1 MSSIL
6 GGGRYDPFSLDGWD
20 PLGDFHFKGNLA
32 AAVPHAVFPNETT
45 SFVSV
50 RMDWKET
57 PEAHVMKAVLP
68 GLKKDEVKVKV
79 EEGNKV
85 LSISGERKIQKEE
98 KTDKWHVV
106 EDSSGKFLRRFR
118 LPENAR
124 ADKVTTL
131 TDNGV
136 LTVTIPKLE
145 TKKHSARVN
154 IDISG
159 H

>member
-1 MSSIL
+1 MSSIF
-6 GGGRYDPFSLDGWD
+6 GGCRYDPFSLDGWD

-32 AAVPHAVFPNETT
+32 AAVPRAVFPNETT

-57 PEAHVMKAVLP
+57 PETHVLKAELP
-68 GLKKDEVKVKV
+68 GLKKDEVKVAV

-106 EDSSGKFLRRFR
+106 EHSSGRFLRRFR

-124 ADKVTTL
+124 ADKVTAHM
-131 TDNGV
+131 DNGV
-136 LTVTIPKLE
+136 LTVTIPKLD
-145 TKKHSARVN
+145 TKKHSARV